1 MFNIKKY
8 AEINDFLKKT
18 SNPAKIVAI
27 SKNHPLNSVL
37 EAVNAGV
44 YIFGENRGVVILR
57 DYEVQDIDQYSDWK
71 MAELKYRYMQA
82 CCRNGAEL

>member
-1 MFNIKKY
+1 MPDSYFDAGQFYWFYPAK
-8 AEINDFLKKT
+8 LKKLQ
-18 SNPAKIVAI
+18 N
-27 SKNHPLNSVL
+27 KN
-37 EAVNAGV
+37 
-44 YIFGENRGVVILR
+44 IFGENRGVVILR